1 MASRKRGRPFGS
13 QLSLSARKERKKM
26 MDRERGKERIF
37 IGDNIE
43 RWNRVKDELNLMFNH
58 EVAGF
63 LLDRYEHDKQG
74 KVVSSTPV
82 HGIKP
87 TTELLKH
94 PAGISDISSA
104 ESGKASDL

>member
-63 LLDRYEHDKQG
+63 LLDRSVFFFTLEN
-74 KVVSSTPV
+74 ST
-82 HGIKP
+82 
-87 TTELLKH
+87 
-94 PAGISDISSA
+94 
-104 ESGKASDL
+104 